1 MTDRDTQ
8 VLGAAR
14 GLQRRHEVQVRA
26 LQAAQLAAGGG
37 FIGGPGGRPLAEGAE
52 AVVCGLDA
60 LSLLLCEATP
70 PLEEVLAALLELAW
84 VAVHAM
90 AATIRVLRAG
100 ALAGGTWAAPDPAE
114 ASTARV
120 CVQAYRVYLRLA
132 DDGARL
138 LRRVLR
144 LGWGAEVPRALL
156 ELGLDRQLDALEERE
171 LAVRAAA
178 PAAVAGL
185 SGSLGLG
192 LRSFPAPWE
201 APPEPA

>member
-14 GLQRRHEVQVRA
+14 GLQKRHKAQVRA
-26 LQAAQLAAGGG
+26 LQAAKLAAGCG
-37 FIGGPGGRPLAEGAE
+37 FLGGPGGGPLAEGAE
-52 AVVCGLDA
+52 AVICCLDA
-60 LSLLLCEATP
+60 LSLLLREAAP

-100 ALAGGTWAAPDPAE
+100 TLAGGTWAAPDPAE
-114 ASTARV
+114 ASTVRV
-120 CVQAYRVYLRLA
+120 CIQAYRVYQRMA

-156 ELGLDRQLDALEERE
+156 ELGLDRQLDALEER
-171 LAVRAAA
+171 ARAGRAAA
-178 PAAVAGL
+178 AATVAGL
-185 SGSLGLG
+185 SGGPGLG
-192 LRSFPAPWE
+192 LLSFPAPWE
-201 APPEPA
+201 APPEP